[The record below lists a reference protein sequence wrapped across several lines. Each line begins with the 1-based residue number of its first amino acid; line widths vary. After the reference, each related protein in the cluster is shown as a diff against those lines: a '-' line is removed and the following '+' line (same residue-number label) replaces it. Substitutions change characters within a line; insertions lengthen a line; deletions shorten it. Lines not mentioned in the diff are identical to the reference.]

1 MCIVPVLGTSAQ
13 NFIDSL
19 IQVYDHASIEE
30 KRIMDITMT
39 KLENEWKRTGIV
51 PNSNS
56 HNERTQ
62 RTIKEIQKLN
72 NDLRAKANET
82 VLQEFK
88 NDINRLLSLE
98 ESNFKTTVNI
108 YLMKLACFELIR
120 KDEDDYKVIQ
130 KEKEIANLKQ
140 ELSSIRVEIND
151 LITSLKY
158 QYI

>member
-1 MCIVPVLGTSAQ
+1 MRKRELKKLSHSKSILNNYSFSFLSSTITS
-13 NFIDSL
+13 I
-19 IQVYDHASIEE
+19 
-30 KRIMDITMT
+30 
-39 KLENEWKRTGIV
+39 ENEWKRTGIV

-56 HNERTQ
+56 YNERTQ
-62 RTIKEIQKLN
+62 RTIKELQKLN

-82 VLQEFK
+82 VSQQFK

-108 YLMKLACFELIR
+108 FIMKLACFELIR

-140 ELSSIRVEIND
+140 ELSTTRVEIND

>member
-1 MCIVPVLGTSAQ
+1 MRRRELKKLSHSKSIYNKLHFSFLSSTITS
-13 NFIDSL
+13 I
-19 IQVYDHASIEE
+19 
-30 KRIMDITMT
+30 
-39 KLENEWKRTGIV
+39 ENEWKRTGIV
-51 PNSNS
+51 PNSNAY
-56 HNERTQ
+56 NERTQ

-108 YLMKLACFELIR
+108 HLMKLACFELIR